1 MLCRCRQPTHGKWC
15 KMAFW
20 PFLVQHLHIPVVK
33 IAEFREITKL
43 VQHLHIPVVKNRPF
57 WAQCRGP
64 HRLGDPTSGGCCIS
78 SINVHM
84 VWCCKSSPFPAHRTE
99 VLQNFRNFAKF
110 SDFWPWHP
118 EVLHNSRKLCIIR
131 EGAAEVLRLVYGGD
145 GIGIPKIT

>member
-1 MLCRCRQPTHGKWC
+1 MDGW
-15 KMAFW
+15 MD
-20 PFLVQHLHIPVVK
+20 VK

-84 VWCCKSSPFPAHRTE
+84 VWCCKSFPFPAHRTE
-99 VLQNFRNFAKF
+99 VLQNFRKFAKF

-131 EGAAEVLRLVYGGD
+131 EGAAEVLHLVYGG
-145 GIGIPKIT
+145 GAAGIPKNNPVQHPHIPRAKIVHF